1 MTRIVEV
8 TQKVPPAVAQQ
19 VFTVGSAIAGG
30 LAGFVLAKRLTDV
43 KEVPVPPLVVATLV
57 SAVFTL
63 GAAIMQAR
71 SLEKE
76 Y

>member
-1 MTRIVEV
+1 MTRIVEAP
-8 TQKVPPAVAQQ
+8 QKVSPTVAQQ

-30 LAGFVLAKRLTDV
+30 LAGFVLAKNLAGV

-57 SAVFTL
+57 SAIFTF
-63 GAAIMQAR
+63 GAAVMLAR

-76 Y
+76 